1 MEMAAL
7 LAAHGRA
14 CACAC
19 ARQGHGGGGEV
30 LKGAGFKRAGG
41 TKGGW
46 SVEAF
51 LCRCGSLL
59 WPKCKT
65 LGVLL
70 MLVVVLKV
78 VLVLLL

>member
-1 MEMAAL
+1 M
-7 LAAHGRA
+7 
-14 CACAC
+14 
-19 ARQGHGGGGEV
+19 